1 MRAIVR
7 LSAIASFVV
16 IVQLLLSASY
26 VVGQIPSEDLTTQS
40 LTLRIE
46 NETLITCLATLAVE
60 YRVPIGLEVALNHD
74 DKARL
79 SFDVKNQSLKKILDL
94 ICRQEP
100 TYRWEVR
107 DGVINFV
114 PRQSTDQ
121 VLSKLLDTHV
131 SRFAPEEGLNKF
143 GLRNAVAD
151 LPEVKSF
158 LNVNYVTVSRL
169 EYPTHPSVY
178 SNGNLDLSI
187 SNTNVRGVLNKI
199 IRDSEHKLWI
209 VKRGAAEMRT
219 VQISL

>member
-1 MRAIVR
+1 MREIVH

-26 VVGQIPSEDLTTQS
+26 VVGQIPSEELTNQS
-40 LTLRIE
+40 LTLRVE

-60 YRVPIGLEVALNHD
+60 YRVPIGLEIANNHD

-79 SFDVKNQSLKKILDL
+79 SFDVKNESLKKILDL
-94 ICRQEP
+94 ICQQEP
-100 TYRWEVR
+100 AYRWEVR

-114 PRQSTDQ
+114 PTQSTDEF
-121 VLSKLLDTHV
+121 LSRLLDTPV
-131 SRFAPEEGLNKF
+131 SRFAPEKGLNKF
-143 GLRNAVAD
+143 GLKNVVAD
-151 LPEVKSF
+151 LPEVKNF
-158 LNVNYVTVSRL
+158 LNVNDLTVSRL
-169 EYPTHPSVY
+169 EYPTYPSIY
-178 SNGNLDLSI
+178 SNGDLDLSI

-209 VKRGAAEMRT
+209 MKRGPEKIRT